1 MQLKHCL
8 LPLIGTST
16 FIVLYL
22 SSILN
27 GCLSGGRYGLE
38 AALAQRAVNERED
51 ADDEDDP
58 EDRERG
64 FEERRRRA
72 GKLLARLEERL
83 QPLVRPRVV
92 DLHGVLKPFHA
103 VAEGVEVL
111 AVAH

>member
-8 LPLIGTST
+8 LPLTGTST

-38 AALAQRAVNERED
+38 AALAQRAVHERED

-58 EDRERG
+58 ENRERG
-64 FEERRRRA
+64 AEERRRRA
-72 GKLLARLEERL
+72 GQLLARLEERL
-83 QPLVRPRVV
+83 QPLVRPRVL
-92 DLHGVLKPFHA
+92 DRRSVLQPCRA
-103 VAEGVEVL
+103 VSECVEVL